1 MFVKIVAISG
11 LMCGIE
17 YLWDERILV
26 IDLGIVRIYTGIVP
40 KHQTRKSP
48 RPIKDRGLLCIN
60 Y

>member
-11 LMCGIE
+11 IMCGIE

-40 KHQTRKSP
+40 KR
-48 RPIKDRGLLCIN
+48 
-60 Y
+60 